1 MTRLRGALGPIV
13 GVWLVC
19 QIVPQVLASATAWVP
34 LPAAAGLAC
43 TCPQDADGA
52 CPMHKKQ
59 AGSTLCLLR
68 GANDS
73 RTAIL
78 GSLFGPVGLLPAP
91 RPPTVRTFIGT
102 MSLVAVSSVT
112 GRTLPPDPPPPRS

>member
-19 QIVPQVLASATAWVP
+19 QIAPLVLVSATPW
-34 LPAAAGLAC
+34 PASPGAAELAC
-43 TCPQDADGA
+43 TCPHDADGT
-52 CPMHKKQ
+52 CPMHKKETS
-59 AGSTLCLLR
+59 STPCLMR

-73 RTAIL
+73 RAAVL

-91 RPPTVRTFIGT
+91 TPPTVPLSMGT
-102 MSLVAVSSVT
+102 MPLVELSSVT
-112 GRTLPPDPPPPRS
+112 DRALPPDPPPPRA